1 MEASQASEAGS
12 IPVARST
19 PARPRAGRFC
29 YAHAGGIALHEGP
42 ARRRHAVRRLRVVQI
57 PHHCRRGGHTPP
69 TRPVAIPVG
78 ATKLA
83 RHGSS
88 TGTSA
93 KKLAQQAQKRR
104 NLGFLSPLGELFRA
118 FTMTTEPQGE
128 LFRARHDNV
137 SKSKRSWPR
146 RHIRAVHTKPP
157 APLLACCSEL
167 LKPTTPPHTCP
178 SAPPASKDVQERIVS
193 DLEVKLRR
201 LNEAESA
208 TSEALGRLT
217 DLRYLCMENSLYPRE
232 GTIA

>member
-29 YAHAGGIALHEGP
+29 YARAGGIARHEGRHAGDIRP
-42 ARRRHAVRRLRVVQI
+42 EGFMSCKTPTTAGREGARRLQDRAQYRLARKTRTARLLHRHFRE
-57 PHHCRRGGHTPP
+57 
-69 TRPVAIPVG
+69 
-78 ATKLA
+78 KLA

-93 KKLAQQAQKRR
+93 KKLAQRAQKRR
-104 NLGFLSPLGELFRA
+104 IWGVLSLL
-118 FTMTTEPQGE
+118 GE
-128 LFRARHDNV
+128 LFRARHGKF
-137 SKSKRSWPR
+137 SKSKRSRPL
-146 RHIRAVHTKPP
+146 RHIHTVHMKPP
-157 APLLACCSEL
+157 APLLTSGSSL

-178 SAPPASKDVQERIVS
+178 SAPPASKDIQERILS
-193 DLEVKLRR
+193 DLEAKLRR

-217 DLRYLCMENSLYPRE
+217 DLRNLCMENSLYPRE

>member
-1 MEASQASEAGS
+1 M
-12 IPVARST
+12 R
-19 PARPRAGRFC
+19 
-29 YAHAGGIALHEGP
+29 GGIALHEGP
-42 ARRRHAVRRLRVVQI
+42 TRRRHAVRRLRVVQN
-57 PHHCRRGGHTPP
+57 PHHCRQGGRTPP
-69 TRPVAIPVG
+69 TRPG
-78 ATKLA
+78 ASVSAKKLA
-83 RHGSS
+83 QHGSS
-88 TGTSA
+88 TGSPA

-128 LFRARHDNV
+128 LFRARHRNV

-157 APLLACCSEL
+157 APLLASCSEL

-193 DLEVKLRR
+193 DLEAKLRR
-201 LNEAESA
+201 LDEAESA